1 MTAMTH
7 SSHMSPHFYLQRLRV
22 QQLRKF
28 DQLELA
34 DLAPGLNVF
43 AGPNGA
49 GKSSLVRALRAA
61 FLERYG
67 SNSAQDLQPISDSG
81 ATPTVELEFVLH
93 GQPYQL
99 SKSFLK
105 KKRCDLAGSQ
115 GQWSGQEAEDHLA
128 EALGFAFAP
137 KGTKADYW
145 GVPGLLWVEQGAH
158 TEAFKNS
165 VQHASRHLHA
175 ALHSTQGTEHA
186 APSSSD
192 PAGALAATSGDALI
206 AQLQQQLGQYL
217 GKSGKPVGTYA
228 QLLTHIEEGQAQLQA
243 LAQRMQEYRSQV
255 DTLQNLLQEQR
266 EDEQQ
271 RPSEA
276 WQQQLQHAREQLQQW
291 QAQQQAYAQGQQQL
305 QQYQSRLQLLL
316 QTLEQHQGNTRQLQ
330 QRAQALQQAKAQ
342 LEQAEQQLHTQQQR
356 WQQIQE
362 AYSQIQAQWQQVQAR
377 QQQAQL
383 AASLQARFTALHQ
396 QYTETQE
403 RYRHAQTQLQKVQQ
417 LRQALSALSVEK
429 SDIVQLS
436 KLEQAVLKASLQH
449 QAAATQLQFDL
460 PGDQRVQW
468 RIDAPHGAMQG
479 QAQGQLHGQGQVALD
494 APTTLELP
502 GGGVLRITPGGQEVA
517 HAAQAL
523 QQATAQLK
531 AYLQRLQVDS
541 VAAALEQWE
550 ARQQHQQALQLAL
563 QALQLHAPQ
572 GVEVLAD
579 ELTQL
584 QQLVQQLQ
592 EQLVRYAP
600 PQTAQQDASTLT
612 PEQLQQQALELEQ
625 QWQRTQADWQLARQ
639 QHALAQQHCQAA
651 QREHDAL
658 AQQLQ
663 HPEVVA
669 TAQRIQQE
677 AVLLQAQVEQLQQQ
691 LQTQATTLAQAPGA
705 MAAQDI
711 ERLERSIAVHTQQV
725 QQRKERIAA
734 LHASLDAVGSSNL
747 EETHATLAATVAQQQ
762 RQAEHMQRHAQAL
775 QLLVQRLTQARA
787 AAVQRLQAPLA
798 QRMQHYVQLLQPGA
812 TLELDAQ
819 LLPQRILLPHAEAGA
834 GPDAQAQRLAGW
846 VDLLSY
852 GSQEQLGIVSRLA
865 YADVLRQAGHPTLLI
880 LDDALVH
887 SDAQRLAQMKRALFD
902 AAQRHQVLLFTCRGQ
917 DWRDAGVEVRSL

>member
-67 SNSAQDLQPISDSG
+67 SNSAQDLQPVSDSG
-81 ATPTVELEFVLH
+81 ATPTVELEFILH

-158 TEAFKNS
+158 AEAFKNS

-175 ALHSTQGTEHA
+175 ALHSTQDTEHA

-276 WQQQLQHAREQLQQW
+276 WQQQLQQAREQLQQW

-305 QQYQSRLQLLL
+305 QQYHSRLQLLL

-330 QRAQALQQAKAQ
+330 QRAQALLQAKAQ

-362 AYSQIQAQWQQVQAR
+362 AYSQI
-377 QQQAQL
+377 
-383 AASLQARFTALHQ
+383 
-396 QYTETQE
+396 
-403 RYRHAQTQLQKVQQ
+403 
-417 LRQALSALSVEK
+417 
-429 SDIVQLS
+429 
-436 KLEQAVLKASLQH
+436 
-449 QAAATQLQFDL
+449 
-460 PGDQRVQW
+460 
-468 RIDAPHGAMQG
+468 
-479 QAQGQLHGQGQVALD
+479 
-494 APTTLELP
+494 
-502 GGGVLRITPGGQEVA
+502 
-517 HAAQAL
+517 
-523 QQATAQLK
+523 
-531 AYLQRLQVDS
+531 
-541 VAAALEQWE
+541 
-550 ARQQHQQALQLAL
+550 
-563 QALQLHAPQ
+563 
-572 GVEVLAD
+572 
-579 ELTQL
+579 
-584 QQLVQQLQ
+584 
-592 EQLVRYAP
+592 
-600 PQTAQQDASTLT
+600 
-612 PEQLQQQALELEQ
+612 
-625 QWQRTQADWQLARQ
+625 
-639 QHALAQQHCQAA
+639 
-651 QREHDAL
+651 
-658 AQQLQ
+658 
-663 HPEVVA
+663 
-669 TAQRIQQE
+669 
-677 AVLLQAQVEQLQQQ
+677 
-691 LQTQATTLAQAPGA
+691 
-705 MAAQDI
+705 
-711 ERLERSIAVHTQQV
+711 
-725 QQRKERIAA
+725 
-734 LHASLDAVGSSNL
+734 
-747 EETHATLAATVAQQQ
+747 
-762 RQAEHMQRHAQAL
+762 
-775 QLLVQRLTQARA
+775 
-787 AAVQRLQAPLA
+787 
-798 QRMQHYVQLLQPGA
+798 
-812 TLELDAQ
+812 
-819 LLPQRILLPHAEAGA
+819 
-834 GPDAQAQRLAGW
+834 
-846 VDLLSY
+846 
-852 GSQEQLGIVSRLA
+852 
-865 YADVLRQAGHPTLLI
+865 
-880 LDDALVH
+880 
-887 SDAQRLAQMKRALFD
+887 
-902 AAQRHQVLLFTCRGQ
+902 
-917 DWRDAGVEVRSL
+917 